1 MAQAVRARVPRR
13 RQERG
18 LKVENNFLVPVPEE
32 EQSLLKNPSCNF
44 SLYFPRMVSWNLE
57 KDELKPD
64 TEAMPKLQK
73 KSASSFQSLEVKDGL
88 SEKHRREDAYLESLK
103 KSGVQTFSFI
113 AKTSSPFVTGLG
125 SGHPTE
131 TGMVLDRNLGVP
143 YLPASS
149 IKGVLR
155 LAYAVN
161 IANGRSEVPDAELDE
176 YFGSTDT
183 EKGARGRL
191 LFLDAYP
198 KGNVGLKVD
207 IMNPHFG
214 KYYDGTNKQP
224 VETESP
230 VPIKF
235 LTVKEGTEFVFS
247 CAYLPFDEDDG
258 KDKNAEK
265 IKADVE
271 SMFKTAFT
279 RIGFGGKTSTGY
291 GRFRIAGEN
300 QTGTKTD
307 SQSSAD
313 KTAEFAKGEY
323 EAIIFDTDKNRATFY
338 FEVKKQKCVLRN
350 CKPRDFQI
358 FHKKDKVKITLD
370 GTKDK
375 NGFYVATKVEK
386 IKP

>member
-88 SEKHRREDAYLESLK
+88 SEKHRREDVYLESLK
-103 KSGVQTFSFI
+103 KSGVQTFTFL

-131 TGMVLDRNLGVP
+131 TGIILDRNLGVP

-183 EKGARGRL
+183 EKGARGQL
-191 LFLDAYP
+191 VFLDAYP

-207 IMNPHFG
+207 IMNPHFSNYYGG
-214 KYYDGTNKQP
+214 KENVQP
-224 VETESP
+224 AETENP
-230 VPIKF
+230 NPIKF

-247 CAYLPFDEDDG
+247 CAYFPLDEEKRADG
-258 KDKNAEK
+258 KVKD
-265 IKADVE
+265 DVE
-271 SMFKTAFT
+271 KMFRTAFT
-279 RIGFGGKTSTGY
+279 KIGFGGKTSTGY
-291 GRFRIAGEN
+291 GRFRIVDEN
-300 QTGTKTD
+300 AK
-307 SQSSAD
+307 SSAVQQ
-313 KTAEFAKGEY
+313 KQTQELPAGEY
-323 EAIIFDTDKNRATFY
+323 EVAVAEIDKHRDTAY
-338 FEVKKQKCVLRN
+338 FETKGQKCVLRN
-350 CKPRDFQI
+350 FNPKLQKI
-358 FHKKDKVKITLD
+358 YHKNEKVKITLD